1 MKKDKII
8 LLVKIFLITI
18 LTALIGRLIINNTVN
33 ASYSEKPKLAIVIDD
48 FGNASEGTE
57 EITALPI
64 KLTGA
69 VMPYMP
75 YTIQDME
82 LLIRNN
88 KEVILHQPMEAH
100 TGKRSWLGE
109 TPILDNM
116 SINEVKEIFA
126 KNSDQLSKA
135 TGFNNHM
142 GSLITEDKEKMTAIL
157 EIAKEKNWFY
167 IDCVTTADSV
177 AYDTAKELGIP
188 AVKRDVFLDSTQNK
202 EKIKENITKA
212 INIAKEKGSALA
224 IGHVGPEGG
233 KATAQALKEVISEK
247 GNEVEFVYA
256 GEIAK

>member
-57 EITALPI
+57 EIAALPI

-100 TGKRSWLGE
+100 TGRKSWLGE

-116 SINEVKEIFA
+116 SINEVKEIFT

-142 GSLITEDKEKMTAIL
+142 GSLITEDKEKMT
-157 EIAKEKNWFY
+157 
-167 IDCVTTADSV
+167 
-177 AYDTAKELGIP
+177 
-188 AVKRDVFLDSTQNK
+188 
-202 EKIKENITKA
+202 
-212 INIAKEKGSALA
+212 
-224 IGHVGPEGG
+224 
-233 KATAQALKEVISEK
+233 
-247 GNEVEFVYA
+247 
-256 GEIAK
+256 